1 MKRSTA
7 RNTKWSP
14 PPKPSTHRSLIDQEV
29 LDTLPIGVVQFDR
42 RLLILSVNAEAARLV
57 GQSADFCIGKPLQDV
72 LRPQPGTPGHTI
84 AMRIHESLS
93 DRRPI
98 QAAQTMLTGPAHE
111 SYPVEWSYV
120 FLDTGEGLGGVL
132 TIRDL
137 TRERELR
144 QDYDRLARVAEES
157 PSPIIEL
164 DTDTNLVYANPAMTQ
179 LLQRFGYDASGFP
192 AVCPGELSR
201 LVQRC
206 LESGQEIRGEE
217 VCLPQASFAWI
228 FCPVPSQQ
236 LVRGHAVD
244 MTDVKSAQEALRQSS
259 EHLRDSNRQLDQA
272 LKDSQEAA
280 EVKASFLATVSHELR
295 TPMNGVIGMT
305 GLLMDTEP
313 SEEQQSYIE
322 TIRQCGEAL
331 LCLINDILDF
341 GKIEAGKLELE
352 CIDFNLRTTVED
364 VLGQFA
370 ERAQTKGL
378 EITGLVHAAVP
389 TGLRGDPGRLRQILT
404 NFVGNAIK
412 FTDQGDVTVQAFL
425 EKELA
430 DTVVVRFEV
439 TDSGIGID
447 PEVQSRLFQPFTQAD
462 SSTSRKF
469 GGTGLGLA
477 ISKQLIE
484 QMGGDV
490 GITSQSGHGST
501 FWCTAQFLKQTTSP
515 LAIVPSIELTGR
527 RVLIVDDNESNR
539 MILHHL
545 VTGWGMVDDLAQDAI
560 SAMALIEQRAAHGL
574 SYDVAIV
581 DMLMPGKDGL
591 QLAKELKAHPVGS
604 LVRLVILTSLVQRGH
619 AELARQAGFVAYLT
633 KPARHDQL
641 SNCLRTVLELPG
653 LVSTGQPTAMPVP
666 APQLITRH
674 TLAEIESAPRVLVA
688 EDNLI
693 NQKLTVRMLEKL
705 GYQSDVVENGRDAL
719 AALERGGY
727 VAILMDCQ
735 MPILDG
741 FGATKLIREGER
753 REAMGE
759 CEESA
764 SPSPLP
770 LASRHI
776 PIVALTA
783 NAMSGDRERCLAA
796 GMDDYLTKPIRKE
809 ELKGALER
817 WIQTSQPSRAIDN
830 GNAPFPVTPSTA
842 DAFPMIFDTATML
855 RNIGGDRE
863 LLDQLIVLFLQ
874 RYQSMLENIRIALA
888 GQNQLAIE
896 QAAHLLKGTAGNL
909 CAPEVALAAG
919 RLEALGRL
927 GTLLDAPIIYT
938 QIEVAVIRLV
948 KIMETRTTS
957 QLDKKNSAAEVTP

>member
-1 MKRSTA
+1 MKQSTTRKA
-7 RNTKWSP
+7 KGAPQSS
-14 PPKPSTHRSLIDQEV
+14 PSTSHRPIDQGL
-29 LDTLPIGVVQFDR
+29 LDTLPIGVVQLDR
-42 RLLILSVNAEAARLV
+42 HLQILSVNAEAARLL
-57 GQSADFCIGKPLQDV
+57 GYSADFCTAKPIQDIWQQ
-72 LRPQPGTPGHTI
+72 QPGTVGHTI
-84 AMRIHESLS
+84 AARIRESLPS
-93 DRRPI
+93 RRPI
-98 QAAQTMLTGPAHE
+98 HASRTTLAGPTQKPH
-111 SYPVEWSYV
+111 PVEWSYV
-120 FLDTGEGLGGVL
+120 FLDGEGHLDGVL

-137 TRERELR
+137 THEIEL
-144 QDYDRLARVAEES
+144 QDDCDRLACVAEES

-164 DTDTNLVYANPAMTQ
+164 NADCNLIYANPAMTQ
-179 LLQRFGYDASGFP
+179 LLQRFGFDAAGFP
-192 AVCPGELSR
+192 TVCPRELPR

-217 VCLPQASFAWI
+217 VCLPQANFSWI
-228 FCPVPSQQ
+228 FCPVPSQH
-236 LVRGHAVD
+236 LVRGYAVD
-244 MTDVKSAQEALRQSS
+244 MTDVKAAEEALRLSS
-259 EHLRDSNRQLDQA
+259 QHLRDSNRQLDQA

-331 LCLINDILDF
+331 LSLINDILEF

-425 EKELA
+425 EQEL
-430 DTVVVRFEV
+430 DDKVIVRFEV
-439 TDSGIGID
+439 TDSGIGIP
-447 PEVQSRLFQPFTQAD
+447 PEVQARLFQPFTQAD
-462 SSTSRKF
+462 SSTSRKY

-484 QMGGDV
+484 QMGGQV
-490 GITSQSGHGST
+490 GITSQSGQGST
-501 FWCTAQFLKQTTSP
+501 FWCTAQFLKQTTST
-515 LAIVPSIELTGR
+515 LAIVPSAELTGR

-545 VTGWGMVDDLAQDAI
+545 VTGWGMVDDLAQDAA
-560 SAMALIEQRAAHGL
+560 SAMTLIEQQTAQGI

-581 DMLMPGKDGL
+581 DMVMPGKDGL
-591 QLAKELKAHPVGS
+591 QLAKELKAHPVGA

-641 SNCLRTVLELPG
+641 ANCLRTVLGLPC
-653 LVSTGQPTAMPVP
+653 LVNSGQPEATP
-666 APQLITRH
+666 APAPAPPLITRH
-674 TLAEIESAPRVLVA
+674 TLAETHSLPRVLVA

-705 GYQSDVVENGRDAL
+705 GYQSDVVENGRDVL

-727 VAILMDCQ
+727 AAILMDCQ

-741 FGATKLIREGER
+741 FGATKLIRQ
-753 REAMGE
+753 READAQ
-759 CEESA
+759 A
-764 SPSPLP
+764 STTVDSPT
-770 LASRHI
+770 ACHI
-776 PIVALTA
+776 PIMALTA

-817 WIQTSQPSRAIDN
+817 WIHTSQPARAMDR
-830 GNAPFPVTPSTA
+830 GNTPSPESSVAA
-842 DAFPMIFDTATML
+842 DAVPMIFDTATML

-863 LLDQLIVLFLQ
+863 LLDQLVVLFLQ

-888 GQNQLAIE
+888 SQNQQDIE
-896 QAAHLLKGTAGNL
+896 QSAHLLKGTAGNL
-909 CAPEVALAAG
+909 CAPEVVLAAG

-938 QIEVAVIRLV
+938 QIEVAVVRLV
-948 KIMETRTTS
+948 KVMNARTASPPDT
-957 QLDKKNSAAEVTP
+957 KNSTTEETP

>member
-1 MKRSTA
+1 
-7 RNTKWSP
+7 
-14 PPKPSTHRSLIDQEV
+14 
-29 LDTLPIGVVQFDR
+29 LDTLPIGVVQLDR
-42 RLLILSVNAEAARLV
+42 SLQILSVNGEAARLL
-57 GQSADFCIGKPLQDV
+57 GYSADFCTAKPIQEICQQ
-72 LRPQPGTPGHTI
+72 QPGTVGHTI
-84 AMRIHESLS
+84 AARIRESLPT
-93 DRRPI
+93 RRPI
-98 QAAQTMLTGPAHE
+98 QAARAILAGPAQKSH
-111 SYPVEWSYV
+111 PVEWNYV
-120 FLDTGEGLGGVL
+120 FLDTAGSLDGVL

-137 TRERELR
+137 THEREL
-144 QDYDRLARVAEES
+144 QDDYDRLACVAEES

-164 DTDTNLVYANPAMTQ
+164 DADSNLIYANPAMTQ
-179 LLQRFGYDASGFP
+179 LLQQFGFDAVGFP
-192 AVCPGELSR
+192 AVCPRELPR

-217 VCLPQASFAWI
+217 VCLPEASFSWI
-228 FCPVPSQQ
+228 FCPILTQQ
-236 LVRGHAVD
+236 LVRGYAVD
-244 MTDVKSAQEALRQSS
+244 MTDVKAAQEALRQSS

-331 LCLINDILDF
+331 LSLINDILEY

-425 EKELA
+425 EQEL
-430 DTVVVRFEV
+430 DDKVIVRFEV
-439 TDSGIGID
+439 TDSGIGIPPD
-447 PEVQSRLFQPFTQAD
+447 IQARLFQPFTQAD
-462 SSTSRKF
+462 SSTSRKY

-484 QMGGDV
+484 QMGGQV
-490 GITSQSGHGST
+490 GITSQSGQGST
-501 FWCTAQFLKQTTSP
+501 FWCTAQFFKQTTSV
-515 LAIVPSIELTGR
+515 LAIVPSAELTGR

-545 VTGWGMVDDLAQDAI
+545 VTGWGMVDDLAQDAA
-560 SAMALIEQRAAHGL
+560 SAMTLIEQQAAHGV

-591 QLAKELKAHPVGS
+591 QLAKELKIHPVGS

-641 SNCLRTVLELPG
+641 ANCLRTVLELPG
-653 LVSTGQPTAMPVP
+653 LVSTGQPAAIP
-666 APQLITRH
+666 APAPPLITRH
-674 TLAEIESAPRVLVA
+674 TLAEIGSAPRVLVA

-741 FGATKLIREGER
+741 FGATKLIRQ
-753 REAMGE
+753 READAR
-759 CEESA
+759 A
-764 SPSPLP
+764 STAVDSPT
-770 LASRHI
+770 ARHI
-776 PIVALTA
+776 PIMALTA
-783 NAMSGDRERCLAA
+783 NAMQGDRERCLAA

-817 WIQTSQPSRAIDN
+817 WTQPSQPSRTMDS
-830 GNAPFPVTPSTA
+830 GSTPPSNTAAAA
-842 DAFPMIFDTATML
+842 DAFPMIFDTTTML

-874 RYQSMLENIRIALA
+874 RYQPMLENIRIALA
-888 GQNQLAIE
+888 GQDQRAIE

-909 CAPEVALAAG
+909 CAPEVVLAAG

-938 QIEVAVIRLV
+938 QIEVAVVRLARV
-948 KIMETRTTS
+948 MEARTAS
-957 QLDKKNSAAEVTP
+957 QPDKKNSAV

>member
-1 MKRSTA
+1 MKRSTT
-7 RNTKWSP
+7 RDTKGSP
-14 PPKPSTHRSLIDQEV
+14 SPRPSTPRSLIDHAV
-29 LDTLPIGVVQFDR
+29 LDTLPIGVVQLDR
-42 RLLILSVNAEAARLV
+42 RLCILSVNAEAARLV
-57 GQSADFCIGKPLQDV
+57 GQSADFCTAKPIQDIW
-72 LRPQPGTPGHTI
+72 RQQPGTAGHTI
-84 AMRIHESLS
+84 ATRICESLPT
-93 DRRPI
+93 RRPI
-98 QAAQTMLTGPAHE
+98 HAARTILAGPAQE
-111 SYPVEWSYV
+111 SHPVEWSYV
-120 FLDTGEGLGGVL
+120 FLDTEGSLDGVL
-132 TIRDL
+132 TVRDL
-137 TRERELR
+137 THERELQ
-144 QDYDRLARVAEES
+144 QDLDRLARVAEES

-164 DTDTNLVYANPAMTQ
+164 DADSNLIYANPAMTK
-179 LLQRFGYDASGFP
+179 LLQQCGYDAGGFP
-192 AVCPGELSR
+192 TVCPRELPR

-217 VCLPQASFAWI
+217 VCLPQASFSWI
-228 FCPVPSQQ
+228 FCPIPTQQ
-236 LVRGHAVD
+236 LVRGYAVD
-244 MTDVKSAQEALRQSS
+244 MTDVKAAQEALRQSS

-331 LCLINDILDF
+331 LSLINDILEY

-412 FTDQGDVTVQAFL
+412 FTEQGDVTVQAFL
-425 EKELA
+425 EQELTDA
-430 DTVVVRFEV
+430 VIVRFEV
-439 TDSGIGID
+439 TDSGIGIP
-447 PEVQSRLFQPFTQAD
+447 PEVQARLFQPFTQAD
-462 SSTSRKF
+462 SSTSRKY

-484 QMGGDV
+484 QMGGQV

-501 FWCTAQFLKQTTSP
+501 FWCTAQFLKQTSSA
-515 LAIVPSIELTGR
+515 LAIVPSAELTGR

-545 VTGWGMVDDLAQDAI
+545 VTGWGMIDDLAQDAT
-560 SAMALIEQRAAHGL
+560 SAMTLIEQQAAQGV

-591 QLAKELKAHPVGS
+591 QLAKELKTHPVGS

-641 SNCLRTVLELPG
+641 ANCLRTVLELPG
-653 LVSTGQPTAMPVP
+653 LVSTGQPAAAAP
-666 APQLITRH
+666 APPLITRH
-674 TLAEIESAPRVLVA
+674 TLAETKSLPRVLVA

-741 FGATKLIREGER
+741 FGATQRIRDGER
-753 REAMGE
+753 HEAIDERKKSGA
-759 CEESA
+759 S
-764 SPSPLP
+764 SPSP

-817 WIQTSQPSRAIDN
+817 WIQTSQPSRTMDS
-830 GNAPFPVTPSTA
+830 GNTPPPNTPAAA
-842 DAFPMIFDTATML
+842 DAFPMIFDTTTML

-874 RYQSMLENIRIALA
+874 RYQPMLENIRIALA
-888 GQNQLAIE
+888 GQDQRAIE

-909 CAPEVALAAG
+909 CAPEVVLAAG

-927 GTLLDAPIIYT
+927 GTLLDAPVIYT
-938 QIEVAVIRLV
+938 QLEAAVVRLV
-948 KIMETRTTS
+948 RILEERRRHQPDIRKP
-957 QLDKKNSAAEVTP
+957 AA

>member
-1 MKRSTA
+1 MMKQSTTRKAQVSPLAPSPTPRS
-7 RNTKWSP
+7 P
-14 PPKPSTHRSLIDQEV
+14 IDQGL
-29 LDTLPIGVVQFDR
+29 LDTLPIGVVQLDR
-42 RLLILSVNAEAARLV
+42 GLQILSVNGEAARLL
-57 GQSADFCIGKPLQDV
+57 GYSADFCTAKPIQEICQQ
-72 LRPQPGTPGHTI
+72 QPGTVGHTI
-84 AMRIHESLS
+84 ATRIRESLPT
-93 DRRPI
+93 RRPI
-98 QAAQTMLTGPAHE
+98 QAARAILAGPAQKSH
-111 SYPVEWSYV
+111 PVEWNYV
-120 FLDTGEGLGGVL
+120 FLDTAGSLDGVL

-137 TRERELR
+137 THEREL
-144 QDYDRLARVAEES
+144 QDDYDRLACVAEES

-164 DTDTNLVYANPAMTQ
+164 DADSNLIYANPAMTK
-179 LLQRFGYDASGFP
+179 LLQQFGFDAVGFP
-192 AVCPGELSR
+192 AVCPRELPR

-217 VCLPQASFAWI
+217 VCLPEASFSWI
-228 FCPVPSQQ
+228 FCPILTQQ
-236 LVRGHAVD
+236 LVRGYAVD
-244 MTDVKSAQEALRQSS
+244 MTDVKAAQEALRQSS

-331 LCLINDILDF
+331 LSLINDILEY

-425 EKELA
+425 EQEL
-430 DTVVVRFEV
+430 DDKVIVRFEV
-439 TDSGIGID
+439 TDSGIGIPPD
-447 PEVQSRLFQPFTQAD
+447 VQARLFHPFTQAD
-462 SSTSRKF
+462 SSTSRKY

-484 QMGGDV
+484 QMGGQV

-501 FWCTAQFLKQTTSP
+501 FWCTAQFFKQTTSV
-515 LAIVPSIELTGR
+515 LAIVPSAELTGR

-545 VTGWGMVDDLAQDAI
+545 VTGWGMVDDLAQDAA
-560 SAMALIEQRAAHGL
+560 SAMNLIEQQAAHGV

-591 QLAKELKAHPVGS
+591 QLAKELKIHPVGS

-641 SNCLRTVLELPG
+641 ANCLRTVLELPG
-653 LVSTGQPTAMPVP
+653 LVSTGQPAAIP
-666 APQLITRH
+666 APAPPLITRH
-674 TLAEIESAPRVLVA
+674 TLAEIGSAPRVLVA

-741 FGATKLIREGER
+741 FGATKLIRQ
-753 REAMGE
+753 READAR
-759 CEESA
+759 A
-764 SPSPLP
+764 STAVDSPT
-770 LASRHI
+770 ARHI
-776 PIVALTA
+776 PIMALTA
-783 NAMSGDRERCLAA
+783 NAMQGDRERCLAA

-817 WIQTSQPSRAIDN
+817 WTQPSQPSRTMDS
-830 GNAPFPVTPSTA
+830 GSTPPPNTAAAA
-842 DAFPMIFDTATML
+842 DAFPMIFDTTTML

-874 RYQSMLENIRIALA
+874 RYQPMLENIRIALA
-888 GQNQLAIE
+888 GQDQRAIE

-909 CAPEVALAAG
+909 CAPEVVLAAG

-938 QIEVAVIRLV
+938 QIEVAVVRLV
-948 KIMETRTTS
+948 KVMEARTAS
-957 QLDKKNSAAEVTP
+957 PQDKKNSTA

>member
-1 MKRSTA
+1 MKHSTTRKA
-7 RNTKWSP
+7 KGSPLSP
-14 PPKPSTHRSLIDQEV
+14 PSTPRSLIDQGL
-29 LDTLPIGVVQFDR
+29 LDMLPIGVVQLDR
-42 RLLILSVNAEAARLV
+42 RLCILSVNSEAGRLL
-57 GQSADFCIGKPLQDV
+57 GYSADFCTTKPIQDIWQQ
-72 LRPQPGTPGHTI
+72 QPGTVGHTI
-84 AMRIHESLS
+84 ATRIRESLPT
-93 DRRPI
+93 RRPI
-98 QAAQTMLTGPAHE
+98 HAARTILAGPAQELH
-111 SYPVEWSYV
+111 PVEWSYV
-120 FLDTGEGLGGVL
+120 FLDTEGSLDGVL

-137 TRERELR
+137 THERELQ
-144 QDYDRLARVAEES
+144 QDLDRLARVAEES

-164 DTDTNLVYANPAMTQ
+164 DADSNLIYANPAMTK
-179 LLQRFGYDASGFP
+179 LLQQCGYDAGGFP
-192 AVCPGELSR
+192 TVCPRELPR

-217 VCLPQASFAWI
+217 VCLPQASFSWT
-228 FCPVPSQQ
+228 FCPVPTQQ
-236 LVRGHAVD
+236 FVRGYAVD
-244 MTDVKSAQEALRQSS
+244 MTDVKAAQEALRQSS
-259 EHLRDSNRQLDQA
+259 EYLRDSNRQLDQA

-331 LCLINDILDF
+331 LSLINDILEY

-425 EKELA
+425 EQELA
-430 DTVVVRFEV
+430 DAVVVRFEV
-439 TDSGIGID
+439 TDSGIGIP
-447 PEVQSRLFQPFTQAD
+447 PEVQARLFQPFTQAD
-462 SSTSRKF
+462 SSTSRKY

-484 QMGGDV
+484 QMGGQV
-490 GITSQSGHGST
+490 GITSQAGHGST
-501 FWCTAQFLKQTTSP
+501 FWCTAQFLKQTTSA
-515 LAIVPSIELTGR
+515 LAIVPSAELTGR

-545 VTGWGMVDDLAQDAI
+545 VTGWGMVDDLAQDAT
-560 SAMALIEQRAAHGL
+560 SAMTLIEQQAAQGV

-641 SNCLRTVLELPG
+641 ANCLRTVLGLPG
-653 LVSTGQPTAMPVP
+653 LVSIGQPAAMPAP
-666 APQLITRH
+666 APPLITRH
-674 TLAEIESAPRVLVA
+674 TLAETESSPRVLVA

-759 CEESA
+759 REESA
-764 SPSPLP
+764 SPSPWP

-776 PIVALTA
+776 PVIALTA

-817 WIQTSQPSRAIDN
+817 WIQTSQPSRTVDS
-830 GNAPFPVTPSTA
+830 GSTFPPDTPAAA
-842 DAFPMIFDTATML
+842 DAFPLIFDTTTMV

-874 RYQSMLENIRIALA
+874 RYQPMLENIRIALSI
-888 GQNQLAIE
+888 QDQRAIE

-909 CAPEVALAAG
+909 CASEVVLAAG
-919 RLEALGRL
+919 QLEALGRL
-927 GTLLDAPIIYT
+927 GTLLDAPVIYT
-938 QIEVAVIRLV
+938 QLEAAVVRLV
-948 KIMETRTTS
+948 KIMEARTTS
-957 QLDKKNSAAEVTP
+957 QPDKRKSAV

>member
-1 MKRSTA
+1 
-7 RNTKWSP
+7 
-14 PPKPSTHRSLIDQEV
+14 
-29 LDTLPIGVVQFDR
+29 LDTLPIGVVQLDR
-42 RLLILSVNAEAARLV
+42 GLQILSVNGEAARLL
-57 GQSADFCIGKPLQDV
+57 GYSADFCTAKPIQEICQQ
-72 LRPQPGTPGHTI
+72 QPGTVGHTI
-84 AMRIHESLS
+84 ATRIRESLPT
-93 DRRPI
+93 RRPI
-98 QAAQTMLTGPAHE
+98 QAARAILAGPAQKSH
-111 SYPVEWSYV
+111 PVEWNYV
-120 FLDTGEGLGGVL
+120 FLDTAGSLDGVL

-137 TRERELR
+137 THEREL
-144 QDYDRLARVAEES
+144 QDDYDRLACVAEES

-164 DTDTNLVYANPAMTQ
+164 DADSNLIYANPAMTK
-179 LLQRFGYDASGFP
+179 LLQQFGFDAVGFP
-192 AVCPGELSR
+192 AVCPRELPR

-217 VCLPQASFAWI
+217 VCLPEASFSWI
-228 FCPVPSQQ
+228 FCPILTQQ
-236 LVRGHAVD
+236 LVRGYAVD
-244 MTDVKSAQEALRQSS
+244 MTDVKAAQEALRQSS

-331 LCLINDILDF
+331 LSLINDILEY

-425 EKELA
+425 EQEL
-430 DTVVVRFEV
+430 DDKVIVRFEV
-439 TDSGIGID
+439 TDSGIGIPPD
-447 PEVQSRLFQPFTQAD
+447 VQARLFHPFTQAD
-462 SSTSRKF
+462 SSTSRKY

-484 QMGGDV
+484 QMGGQV

-501 FWCTAQFLKQTTSP
+501 FWCTAQFFKQTTSV
-515 LAIVPSIELTGR
+515 LAIVPSAELTGR

-545 VTGWGMVDDLAQDAI
+545 VTGWGMVDDLAQDAA
-560 SAMALIEQRAAHGL
+560 SAMNLIEQQAAHGV

-591 QLAKELKAHPVGS
+591 QLAKELKIHPVGS

-641 SNCLRTVLELPG
+641 ANCLRTVLELPG
-653 LVSTGQPTAMPVP
+653 LVSTGQPAAIP
-666 APQLITRH
+666 APAPPLITRH
-674 TLAEIESAPRVLVA
+674 TLAEIGSAPRVLVA

-741 FGATKLIREGER
+741 FGATKLIRQ
-753 REAMGE
+753 READAR
-759 CEESA
+759 A
-764 SPSPLP
+764 STAVDSPT
-770 LASRHI
+770 ARHI
-776 PIVALTA
+776 PIMALTA
-783 NAMSGDRERCLAA
+783 NAMQGDRERCLAA

-817 WIQTSQPSRAIDN
+817 WTQPSQPSRTMDS
-830 GNAPFPVTPSTA
+830 GSTPPPNTAAAA
-842 DAFPMIFDTATML
+842 DAFPMIFDTTTML

-874 RYQSMLENIRIALA
+874 RYQPMLENIRIALA
-888 GQNQLAIE
+888 GQDQRAIE

-909 CAPEVALAAG
+909 CAPEVVLAAG

-938 QIEVAVIRLV
+938 QIEVAVVRLV
-948 KIMETRTTS
+948 KVMEARTAS
-957 QLDKKNSAAEVTP
+957 PQDKKNSTA

>member
-1 MKRSTA
+1 
-7 RNTKWSP
+7 
-14 PPKPSTHRSLIDQEV
+14 
-29 LDTLPIGVVQFDR
+29 
-42 RLLILSVNAEAARLV
+42 
-57 GQSADFCIGKPLQDV
+57 
-72 LRPQPGTPGHTI
+72 
-84 AMRIHESLS
+84 
-93 DRRPI
+93 
-98 QAAQTMLTGPAHE
+98 
-111 SYPVEWSYV
+111 
-120 FLDTGEGLGGVL
+120 
-132 TIRDL
+132 
-137 TRERELR
+137 
-144 QDYDRLARVAEES
+144 
-157 PSPIIEL
+157 
-164 DTDTNLVYANPAMTQ
+164 
-179 LLQRFGYDASGFP
+179 
-192 AVCPGELSR
+192 
-201 LVQRC
+201 
-206 LESGQEIRGEE
+206 
-217 VCLPQASFAWI
+217 
-228 FCPVPSQQ
+228 
-236 LVRGHAVD
+236 
-244 MTDVKSAQEALRQSS
+244 
-259 EHLRDSNRQLDQA
+259 
-272 LKDSQEAA
+272 
-280 EVKASFLATVSHELR
+280 
-295 TPMNGVIGMT
+295 
-305 GLLMDTEP
+305 
-313 SEEQQSYIE
+313 
-322 TIRQCGEAL
+322 
-331 LCLINDILDF
+331 
-341 GKIEAGKLELE
+341 
-352 CIDFNLRTTVED
+352 
-364 VLGQFA
+364 
-370 ERAQTKGL
+370 
-378 EITGLVHAAVP
+378 
-389 TGLRGDPGRLRQILT
+389 
-404 NFVGNAIK
+404 
-412 FTDQGDVTVQAFL
+412 
-425 EKELA
+425 
-430 DTVVVRFEV
+430 
-439 TDSGIGID
+439 
-447 PEVQSRLFQPFTQAD
+447 
-462 SSTSRKF
+462 
-469 GGTGLGLA
+469 
-477 ISKQLIE
+477 
-484 QMGGDV
+484 MGGDV

-560 SAMALIEQRAAHGL
+560 SAMALIEQRAAQGL

-719 AALERGGY
+719 AALERGVY

-753 REAMGE
+753 REAMGD

-764 SPSPLP
+764 APSPLP

-830 GNAPFPVTPSTA
+830 GNAPFPVRPSTA

-938 QIEVAVIRLV
+938 QIEIAVIRLV

>member
-1 MKRSTA
+1 
-7 RNTKWSP
+7 
-14 PPKPSTHRSLIDQEV
+14 
-29 LDTLPIGVVQFDR
+29 
-42 RLLILSVNAEAARLV
+42 
-57 GQSADFCIGKPLQDV
+57 
-72 LRPQPGTPGHTI
+72 
-84 AMRIHESLS
+84 
-93 DRRPI
+93 
-98 QAAQTMLTGPAHE
+98 
-111 SYPVEWSYV
+111 
-120 FLDTGEGLGGVL
+120 
-132 TIRDL
+132 
-137 TRERELR
+137 
-144 QDYDRLARVAEES
+144 
-157 PSPIIEL
+157 
-164 DTDTNLVYANPAMTQ
+164 
-179 LLQRFGYDASGFP
+179 
-192 AVCPGELSR
+192 
-201 LVQRC
+201 QRC
-206 LESGQEIRGEE
+206 LESGLEIRGEE
-217 VCLPQASFAWI
+217 VCLPAASFSWI

-236 LVRGHAVD
+236 LVRGYAVD
-244 MTDVKSAQEALRQSS
+244 MTDVKAAQEALRQSS

-331 LCLINDILDF
+331 LSLINDILEY

-370 ERAQTKGL
+370 ERAQSKGL

-412 FTDQGDVTVQAFL
+412 FTNQGDVTVQAFL
-425 EKELA
+425 EQELA
-430 DTVVVRFEV
+430 DAVIVRFEV
-439 TDSGIGID
+439 TDSGIGIP
-447 PEVQSRLFQPFTQAD
+447 PEVQARLFQPFTQAD
-462 SSTSRKF
+462 SSTSRKY

-484 QMGGDV
+484 QMGGQV
-490 GITSQSGHGST
+490 GITSQAGHGST

-515 LAIVPSIELTGR
+515 LAIVQSAELTGR

-560 SAMALIEQRAAHGL
+560 AAMTLIEQQAAQGS

-604 LVRLVILTSLVQRGH
+604 LVRLVILTSLIQRGH

-641 SNCLRTVLELPG
+641 ANCLRTVLELPG
-653 LVSTGQPTAMPVP
+653 LVSTGQPAARP
-666 APQLITRH
+666 APAPPLITRH
-674 TLAEIESAPRVLVA
+674 TLAEIESSPRVLVA

-705 GYQSDVVENGRDAL
+705 GYQADVVENGRDAL

-741 FGATKLIREGER
+741 FGATKLIRQ
-753 REAMGE
+753 READAQ
-759 CEESA
+759 A
-764 SPSPLP
+764 STTVDFPT
-770 LASRHI
+770 ARHI
-776 PIVALTA
+776 PIIALTA
-783 NAMSGDRERCLAA
+783 NAMQGDRERCLAA

-817 WIQTSQPSRAIDN
+817 WIQTSKPSQAMDS
-830 GNAPFPVTPSTA
+830 GSTPLLDTPAAA
-842 DAFPMIFDTATML
+842 DAFRLIFDTTTML

-874 RYQSMLENIRIALA
+874 RYQPMLENIRIALA
-888 GQNQLAIE
+888 SQDQRAIE
-896 QAAHLLKGTAGNL
+896 EAAHLLKGTAGNL
-909 CAPEVALAAG
+909 CAPEVVLAAG

-938 QIEVAVIRLV
+938 QLEVAVVRLV
-948 KIMETRTTS
+948 RVMETRTAS
-957 QLDKKNSAAEVTP
+957 QPDKRYFAA